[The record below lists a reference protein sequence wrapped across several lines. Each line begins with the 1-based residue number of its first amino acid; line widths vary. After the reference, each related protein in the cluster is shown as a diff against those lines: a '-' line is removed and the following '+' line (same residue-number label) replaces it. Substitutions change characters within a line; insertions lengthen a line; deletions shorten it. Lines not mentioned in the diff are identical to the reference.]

1 MLDTLKDLFDKF
13 LLETKNKSVYKA
25 TSKVENFNLNSDV
38 FEFQSHI
45 AKQMKA
51 FNLNLVLNP
60 EIHSKSITSSFGYNI
75 PAFSPND
82 YCFSFFD
89 FLTVRRNDRLELYQ
103 LIDSFIDLHREEM
116 TWKDIVITA
125 SGATRCRTNLRF
137 ALERLR
143 RIGLIRNFDKDG
155 KRVITPTIQG
165 EIVFFYWRKQLAEE
179 RFKINTP
186 YDHTAHPIIKEC
198 KFYKLYDILNIV
210 THLKDRKLTEFWD
223 NKEGQQFIIIEDD
236 PLSDIRRFLAQSIIT
251 ENGIYLKD
259 DKS

>member
-1 MLDTLKDLFDKF
+1 MIDILKNLFDKF
-13 LLETKNKSVYKA
+13 LLETKDKSVYKA
-25 TSKVENFNLNSDV
+25 TTKVENFNLNSDV

-45 AKQMKA
+45 AKQMKDL
-51 FNLNLVLNP
+51 NLNLVLNP
-60 EIHSKSITSSFGYNI
+60 EIHSKSITSSFGYDI

-89 FLTVRRNDRLELYQ
+89 FLNVRRNDRLELYQ
-103 LIDSFIDLHREEM
+103 LIDSFLELHKEEM

-143 RIGLIRNFDKDG
+143 RIGLIRKFDKDG
-155 KRVITPTIQG
+155 KRVVTPTIQG
-165 EIVFFYWRKQLAEE
+165 EIVFFYWRKQLADENL
-179 RFKINTP
+179 KTKTP
-186 YDHTAHPIIKEC
+186 YDHTNHPIIQEC
-198 KFYKLYDILNIV
+198 QFYKLYDILNTV
-210 THLKDRKLTEFWD
+210 THIEDSKLIEFWN
-223 NKEGQQFIIIEDD
+223 NKEGQQFIIVEEN